1 MQEVQKQRLDFA
13 KNSTVSCDTSH
24 FHIITVCIG
33 FDVQHENA
41 GIGGVCTRKL
51 RWKSC
56 SYAKVQLSVYRSCY
70 RICVDNIPTR
80 EALRHCKTCKHR
92 RASAGS
98 KYGRTDWHKSVP
110 FLPVIYIFHFSFVVC
125 FGVALCGAFLLRQV
139 RKPYPNLFS
148 YWRVA
153 TASRNCTD

>member
-13 KNSTVSCDTSH
+13 KNSIVSYGTSH
-24 FHIITVCIG
+24 FHIVTIG
-33 FDVQHENA
+33 VRFDVKHENA
-41 GIGGVCTRKL
+41 GIGVCVL
-51 RWKSC
+51 ESCGEKSC

-98 KYGRTDWHKSVP
+98 KYGRTD
-110 FLPVIYIFHFSFVVC
+110 
-125 FGVALCGAFLLRQV
+125 
-139 RKPYPNLFS
+139 
-148 YWRVA
+148 
-153 TASRNCTD
+153 